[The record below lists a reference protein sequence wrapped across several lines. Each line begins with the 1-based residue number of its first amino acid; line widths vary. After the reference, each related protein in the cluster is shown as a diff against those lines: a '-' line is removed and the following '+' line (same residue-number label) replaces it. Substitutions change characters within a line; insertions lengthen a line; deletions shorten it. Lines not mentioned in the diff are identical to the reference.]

1 MTSVVDASVL
11 VAALVDTGSD
21 GAWAEAALAE
31 RSLVGPELL
40 PAEVSNVLRRLE
52 RAGRISSLEAAGAH
66 RNMLQF
72 DMDLFPFAACA
83 DRVWAL
89 RGSLTSYDAWYVALA
104 ELLECPLVT
113 LDRRIGRAPGP
124 RCHIVMPPRSRK
136 KEIP

>member
-11 VAALVDTGSD
+11 VAALVDTGDD
-21 GAWAEAALAE
+21 GAWAEAALAG
-31 RSLVGPELL
+31 RALAGPELL

-52 RAGRISSLEAAGAH
+52 RAGRVSPLEAASAH
-66 RNMLQF
+66 RDLLRIDVN
-72 DMDLFPFAACA
+72 LFPFAACA

-113 LDRRIGRAPGP
+113 LDRRIGRAAGP
-124 RCHIVMPPRSRK
+124 ACDVVTPPRSRK
-136 KEIP
+136 QGSP

>member
-11 VAALVDTGSD
+11 VAALVDTGGD

-52 RAGRISSLEAAGAH
+52 RATRISPLEAASAH
-66 RNMLQF
+66 RDLLRI
-72 DMDLFPFAACA
+72 DVDLFPFAACA

-104 ELLECPLVT
+104 ELIECPLLT
-113 LDRRIGRAPGP
+113 LDRRIGRAAGP
-124 RCHIVMPPRSRK
+124 RCRIVMPR
-136 KEIP
+136 

>member
-11 VAALVDTGSD
+11 VAALVDTGGD
-21 GAWAEAALAE
+21 GVWAEAALAE

-52 RAGRISSLEAAGAH
+52 RAARISPLEAASAH
-66 RNMLQF
+66 RDLLRI
-72 DMDLFPFAACA
+72 DVDLFPFAACA

-104 ELLECPLVT
+104 ELLECPLLT
-113 LDRRIGRAPGP
+113 LDRRIGRAAGP
-124 RCHIVMPPRSRK
+124 RCRIVMPR
-136 KEIP
+136 